1 MQGMAVRQPGVLVM
15 ANSAIAGPP
24 FVPRPGARALLGRR
38 LLLGG
43 GLASLAAAGALAAPG
58 DLLGAVLPAPASA
71 APPSPAPSLPRQIGF
86 APSSA
91 ARQSWTEFRQ
101 RFIAPDGRV
110 VDTGNGNVTH
120 TEGQGWGLLLA
131 AAFADEDAF
140 TRIADFTRTRLRRG
154 GDALHAWCWR
164 GGAAPV
170 PDWNNATDGDLYIA
184 AGLARGAALWRRD
197 DWAREAGHIAR
208 DVLRLCTRE
217 IAGRLVLLPGA
228 YGFEEAGAVIVNP
241 SYYAFGLFPDL
252 AAVAPSDDWARLR
265 RDGLA
270 LIEAGRF
277 GRWRLPPDWLRVGA
291 NGFLSPA
298 PGRPP
303 RFSYDAIRIPLH
315 LLWGNA
321 GAELL
326 AGPLAAMCAE
336 APGCPPPAWV
346 DLASDARAGYAASPG
361 MARVINLVCGCA
373 LQHDPAASLDRI
385 SDYYSSGLIMLCLL
399 ALNEMDSRS

>member
-1 MQGMAVRQPGVLVM
+1 MAGRQPGV
-15 ANSAIAGPP
+15 SAMRISTHAGAHP
-24 FVPRPGARALLGRR
+24 VPRPRARALLGRR

-43 GLASLAAAGALAAPG
+43 GLASLAVAGALAAPG
-58 DLLGAVLPAPASA
+58 DLLGAVLPAPVAA
-71 APPSPAPSLPRQIGF
+71 APPPLPPPTLPRLVGF
-86 APSSA
+86 APSPA
-91 ARQSWTEFRQ
+91 ARRAWAEFRQ
-101 RFIAPDGRV
+101 RFIAADGRV
-110 VDTGNGNVTH
+110 IDTGNGNVTH

-164 GGAAPV
+164 GGAEPV

-184 AGLARGAALWRRD
+184 AGLARGAALWGRE
-197 DWAREAGHIAR
+197 DWAREAGQVAR

-228 YGFEEAGAVIVNP
+228 YGFDETGAVIVNP

-252 AAVAPSDDWARLR
+252 AAVAPSADWARLR

-315 LLWGNA
+315 LVWGNV
-321 GAELL
+321 GADLL
-326 AGPLAAMCAE
+326 AGPLAAMCAD

-346 DLASDARAGYAASPG
+346 DLTSDARASYAASPG
-361 MARVINLVCGCA
+361 MAQVISLVCGCA
-373 LQHDPAASLDRI
+373 LQHDITASLDRM

-399 ALNEMDSRS
+399 ALNETDSRS